1 MDFDLDDAKKQNFDI
16 AYKRIEAQA
25 FAGKTPVSQPKVVFV
40 VAQPGAGKSTM
51 SRLVADKEFL
61 DGNYVQIDTDQ
72 YRSEHPQSAE
82 FKQMD
87 DKLYGGLTHE
97 FANSTS
103 TRLLTQALERGF
115 NVLVEK
121 TFADPDKAAKLCQ
134 QVKEQNVE
142 LAVYAKVVP
151 NCVSSLRMYS
161 RYEAD
166 KLEKGYGR
174 LPPQEY
180 ADKCFENLPKSL
192 NLIEDLKLA
201 DRLILL
207 DDQCK
212 PVHVGELDKGNYSQV
227 DVDKSFKEVAA
238 PNLTAE
244 QTLQHHQDWAAK
256 VFASMEERQAPKAE
270 IKQVKAV
277 AMRLSNDIRPE
288 APGLGSEKAEPPAAR
303 PVIEIELESG
313 TKLSALKEISVLVK
327 THGLRINPT
336 DANKV
341 STWLTSKDSMPEKN
355 LPIEKARIYSP
366 GTDSD
371 QERVEIKGQGVRIAV
386 SKEASLSFL
395 KDISVFTKT
404 NGLSVSPTD
413 LPKLTAWL
421 MDKSPAPSTE
431 PKPPS
436 ISEPTIEPPGFDLPG
451 L

>member
-1 MDFDLDDAKKQNFDI
+1 M
-16 AYKRIEAQA
+16 
-25 FAGKTPVSQPKVVFV
+25 

-51 SRLVADKEFL
+51 SKLVAEKEFA
-61 DGNYVQIDTDQ
+61 DSNYVHIDTDA
-72 YRSEHPQSAE
+72 YRDRHPQAEE

-134 QVKEQNVE
+134 QVKEQNAE
-142 LAVYAKVVP
+142 LAVYAKAVP

-192 NLIEDLKLA
+192 KLVEDLKLA

-227 DVDKSFKEVAA
+227 DIDKSFKETSVL
-238 PNLTAE
+238 NLTAE
-244 QTLQHHQDWAAK
+244 QTVQHHQDWAAK

-270 IKQVKAV
+270 IEQVKAV
-277 AMRLSNDIRPE
+277 AVRLSNEIRPE
-288 APGLGSEKAEPPAAR
+288 APGLESEKAEPSAAR

-313 TKLSALKEISVLVK
+313 TKLSALKDISVLVK
-327 THGLRINPT
+327 AHGLRISPT
-336 DANKV
+336 DVDKV
-341 STWLTSKDSMPEKN
+341 SSWMESKDSAPEKT
-355 LPIEKARIYSP
+355 LPAERVRVYSP
-366 GTDSD
+366 ATDSD
-371 QERVEIKGQGVRIAV
+371 LERVEIKGQDIRISI

-395 KDISVFTKT
+395 KDISEFTKT
-404 NGLSVSPTD
+404 NRLSVSPAD

-421 MDKSPAPSTE
+421 VDKTPALSAD
-431 PKPPS
+431 PKPPAM
-436 ISEPTIEPPGFDLPG
+436 SEPTIKPPGFGEDLPG